1 MEPLLPQSERQ
12 WWYDTTYPQYA
23 EDALIKSRYYTDHRD
38 DPYVLDYIDEEI
50 DPVLNENAYDEL
62 VEGTSNVSM
71 DTWVTGTDTGQY
83 NNRFRT
89 GNSVVYLNSKQNV
102 PIREIVQNEIEDGQ
116 FMTDLDQTLLSIAPT
131 NGTLRRSPR
140 SNGRAVNGTS
150 PRNGRSD
157 TVLPLS
163 PRRQQSTNL
172 TTPRSRDTI
181 SPRSGRGRLINTNG
195 RSARTVSPRNDRAIN
210 STSPRSN
217 DVTDR
222 GSSPLSPR
230 SNRAVSLLSPGS
242 RSIMNSADT
251 DLIVDTQLVGIS
263 PVNMQGR
270 DMSPRRSSWII
281 HDGTVFSPTL
291 SNAGVGDNIVA
302 NLGNND
308 REYSIPSTSS
318 RYITVDDSVAT
329 GAEDI
334 DSILQV
340 INSMSDRMTGRP
352 TRYTTYSNGVPN
364 GLTNGVQNGVMNG
377 TANTD
382 GIGDDTDSEVISNSL
397 YVQDEDGQVDIIY
410 KEVNRYLLNQ

>member
-1 MEPLLPQSERQ
+1 MDPLLPQSERQ

-163 PRRQQSTNL
+163 PRRQQSTDL

-195 RSARTVSPRNDRAIN
+195 RSVRTVSPRNGRAVSGI
-210 STSPRSN
+210 SPRSN
-217 DVTDR
+217 DVTYR

-242 RSIMNSADT
+242 RSIIDSADT

-340 INSMSDRMTGRP
+340 INSMSDRMIDRP

-364 GLTNGVQNGVMNG
+364 GLTNGVQNGVNG
-377 TANTD
+377 TVNTD

-410 KEVNRYLLNQ
+410 KEVNRSLLNQ

>member
-71 DTWVTGTDTGQY
+71 DTWVTGTDTGEY

-150 PRNGRSD
+150 PKNGRSD

-163 PRRQQSTNL
+163 PRRQQSTDL

-195 RSARTVSPRNDRAIN
+195 RSVRTVSPRNGRAVSGI
-210 STSPRSN
+210 SPRSN
-217 DVTDR
+217 DVTYR

-242 RSIMNSADT
+242 RSIIDSADT

-364 GLTNGVQNGVMNG
+364 GLTNGVQNGVNG

-382 GIGDDTDSEVISNSL
+382 GIGDDTNSEVISNSL

-410 KEVNRYLLNQ
+410 KEVNRSLLNQ

>member
-116 FMTDLDQTLLSIAPT
+116 FMTDLDQTLLNIAPT
-131 NGTLRRSPR
+131 NGILRRSPR

-163 PRRQQSTNL
+163 PRRQQSTDL

-195 RSARTVSPRNDRAIN
+195 RSARTVSPRNGRAVSGI
-210 STSPRSN
+210 SPRSN
-217 DVTDR
+217 DVTYR

-242 RSIMNSADT
+242 RSIIDSADT

-340 INSMSDRMTGRP
+340 INSMSDRMIDRP

-364 GLTNGVQNGVMNG
+364 GLTNGVQNGVNG
-377 TANTD
+377 TVNTD

-410 KEVNRYLLNQ
+410 KEVNRSLLNQ

>member
-23 EDALIKSRYYTDHRD
+23 EDALIKSRYYNDHRD

-163 PRRQQSTNL
+163 PRRQQSTDL

-195 RSARTVSPRNDRAIN
+195 RSARTVSGI
-210 STSPRSN
+210 SPRSN
-217 DVTDR
+217 DVTYR

-242 RSIMNSADT
+242 RSIIDSADT

-340 INSMSDRMTGRP
+340 INSMSDRMIDRP

-364 GLTNGVQNGVMNG
+364 GLTNGVQNGVNG
-377 TANTD
+377 TVNTD

-410 KEVNRYLLNQ
+410 KEVNRSLLNQ

>member
-23 EDALIKSRYYTDHRD
+23 EDALIKSRYYNDHRD

-163 PRRQQSTNL
+163 PRRQQSTDL

-195 RSARTVSPRNDRAIN
+195 RSAHTVSPRNGRAVSGI
-210 STSPRSN
+210 SPRSN
-217 DVTDR
+217 DVTYR

-242 RSIMNSADT
+242 RSIIDSADT

-340 INSMSDRMTGRP
+340 INSMSDRMIDRP

-364 GLTNGVQNGVMNG
+364 GLTNGVQNGVNG
-377 TANTD
+377 TVNTD

-410 KEVNRYLLNQ
+410 KEVNRSLLNQ

>member
-116 FMTDLDQTLLSIAPT
+116 FMTDLDQTLLSITPT
-131 NGTLRRSPR
+131 NGILRRSPR

-163 PRRQQSTNL
+163 PRRQQSTDL

-195 RSARTVSPRNDRAIN
+195 RSARTVSGI
-210 STSPRSN
+210 SPRSN
-217 DVTDR
+217 DVTYR

-242 RSIMNSADT
+242 RSIIDSADT

-364 GLTNGVQNGVMNG
+364 GLTNGVQNGVNG
-377 TANTD
+377 TVNTD

-410 KEVNRYLLNQ
+410 KEVNRSLLNQ

>member
-163 PRRQQSTNL
+163 PRRQQSTDL

-195 RSARTVSPRNDRAIN
+195 RSARTVSGI
-210 STSPRSN
+210 SPRSN
-217 DVTDR
+217 DVTYR

-242 RSIMNSADT
+242 RSIIDSADT

-340 INSMSDRMTGRP
+340 INSMSDRMIDRP

-364 GLTNGVQNGVMNG
+364 GLTNGVQNGVNG
-377 TANTD
+377 TVNTD

-410 KEVNRYLLNQ
+410 KEVNRSLLNQ

>member
-71 DTWVTGTDTGQY
+71 DTWVTGTDTGEY

-163 PRRQQSTNL
+163 PRRQQSTDL

-195 RSARTVSPRNDRAIN
+195 RSVRTVSPRNGRAVSGI
-210 STSPRSN
+210 SPRSN
-217 DVTDR
+217 DVTYR

-242 RSIMNSADT
+242 RSITNSADT

-270 DMSPRRSSWII
+270 DMRPRRSSWII

-364 GLTNGVQNGVMNG
+364 GLTNGVQNGVNG

-410 KEVNRYLLNQ
+410 KEVNRSLLNQ

>member
-140 SNGRAVNGTS
+140 SNGRSVNGAS

-195 RSARTVSPRNDRAIN
+195 RSARTVSGI
-210 STSPRSN
+210 SPRSN
-217 DVTDR
+217 DVTYR

>member
-1 MEPLLPQSERQ
+1 
-12 WWYDTTYPQYA
+12 
-23 EDALIKSRYYTDHRD
+23 
-38 DPYVLDYIDEEI
+38 
-50 DPVLNENAYDEL
+50 
-62 VEGTSNVSM
+62 
-71 DTWVTGTDTGQY
+71 
-83 NNRFRT
+83 
-89 GNSVVYLNSKQNV
+89 
-102 PIREIVQNEIEDGQ
+102 GQ

-140 SNGRAVNGTS
+140 SNGRSVNGTS

-163 PRRQQSTNL
+163 PRRQQSTDL

-195 RSARTVSPRNDRAIN
+195 RSARTVSGI
-210 STSPRSN
+210 SPRSN
-217 DVTDR
+217 DVTYR

-242 RSIMNSADT
+242 RSIIDSADT

-308 REYSIPSTSS
+308 REYSIPST
-318 RYITVDDSVAT
+318 
-329 GAEDI
+329 
-334 DSILQV
+334 
-340 INSMSDRMTGRP
+340 
-352 TRYTTYSNGVPN
+352 
-364 GLTNGVQNGVMNG
+364 
-377 TANTD
+377 
-382 GIGDDTDSEVISNSL
+382 
-397 YVQDEDGQVDIIY
+397 
-410 KEVNRYLLNQ
+410 

>member
-62 VEGTSNVSM
+62 IEGTSNVSM

-163 PRRQQSTNL
+163 PRRQQSTDL

-217 DVTDR
+217 GVTAR

-242 RSIMNSADT
+242 RSITNSADT

-340 INSMSDRMTGRP
+340 INSMSDRMIDRP

-364 GLTNGVQNGVMNG
+364 GLTNGVQNGVNG
-377 TANTD
+377 TVNTD

-410 KEVNRYLLNQ
+410 KEVNRSLLNQ